1 MASNPDNQISH
12 AEIFMNLRAVVC
24 LPAIAIIF
32 ASPAQA
38 KEDQKKITLGD
49 YVQHV
54 AEHSPEA
61 ANIMADTL
69 RSEADVVESIQWNN
83 PEIQIDST
91 VAKDNAGR
99 DLEIEVEQPLR
110 GSDFGARLGFAQAV
124 QTLKE
129 PEQKARLLDLSH
141 QATRAY
147 MDLWLAQEKV
157 NLLSRIV
164 KDAKRQSKTVI
175 DAAAQGLTDKA
186 ESSIF
191 TTEAEELTLQR
202 SALAAE
208 YKRFLIAFVRLS
220 GLSSGNYVLAKPE
233 QKILPKSAGELLSL
247 SENESSV
254 KAILSGRQNVA
265 SQRMAVAKADAALPE
280 VTPRAVLNRNFS
292 EDSTAMSFGVR
303 FALPVWSQNQPE
315 ILRAKADYQSTSAA
329 LQALSENDFPSVL
342 ALAWETA
349 KENQKIADKY
359 EKVVVPSWR
368 NVQKLTENKLG
379 QGQASVFDLW
389 KIRARVLESEMQA
402 LESRRSAVES
412 VLSLENLSGTAF
424 SDSIVK
430 GDK

>member
-1 MASNPDNQISH
+1 
-12 AEIFMNLRAVVC
+12 MNLRAVLC
-24 LPAIAIIF
+24 LLAMATIIVT
-32 ASPAQA
+32 PAQA
-38 KEDQKKITLGD
+38 KEDQKRITLSD
-49 YVQHV
+49 YVQDV
-54 AEHSPEA
+54 VEHSPEA
-61 ANIMADTL
+61 ANIIADTL
-69 RSEADVVESIQWNN
+69 RSEADATESIQWNN

-110 GSDFGARLGFAQAV
+110 GSDFGARLGFAQAI
-124 QTLKE
+124 QKLRK

-147 MDLWLAQEKV
+147 MDLWIAQEKV
-157 NLLSRIV
+157 NLLTRLV
-164 KDAKRQSKTVI
+164 KDAKRQSQTVI

-202 SALAAE
+202 SALAVE
-208 YKRFLIAFVRLS
+208 YKSLLIAFVRLS
-220 GLSSGNYVLAKPE
+220 GLPSADYVLAKPE
-233 QKILPKSAGELLSL
+233 QKILPKNVGELLAL

-254 KAILSGRQNVA
+254 KAILTGRLNVA
-265 SQRMAVAKADAALPE
+265 SQRMAVAKANAALPE
-280 VTPRAVLNRNFS
+280 LTPRAVLNQNFS
-292 EDSTAMSFGVR
+292 EDSTALSLGVR

-315 ILRAKADYQSTSAA
+315 ILRAKAEYQSTSAA

-342 ALAWETA
+342 ALAWQTA
-349 KENQKIADKY
+349 QENQKIAHKY
-359 EKVVVPSWR
+359 EKVVIPSWR

>member
-1 MASNPDNQISH
+1 
-12 AEIFMNLRAVVC
+12 MNLRAVLC
-24 LPAIAIIF
+24 LLAMSIIV
-32 ASPAQA
+32 ASPARA
-38 KEDQKKITLGD
+38 KEDQKRITLGD
-49 YVQHV
+49 YVQDV
-54 AEHSPEA
+54 VEHSPEA

-69 RSEADVVESIQWNN
+69 RSEADATESIQWNN
-83 PEIQIDST
+83 PEIQIDTT

-99 DLEIEVEQPLR
+99 DFEIELEQPLR
-110 GSDFGARLGFAQAV
+110 GSDFGARLSFAQAI

-147 MDLWLAQEKV
+147 MDLWAAQEKV
-157 NLLSRIV
+157 NLLSRLV
-164 KDAKRQSKTVI
+164 KDAKRQSQTVI

-208 YKRFLIAFVRLS
+208 YKGLLIAFVRLS
-220 GLSSGNYVLAKPE
+220 GLPSGDYILAKPE
-233 QKILPKSAGELLSL
+233 QKILPKNAGELLVL
-247 SENESSV
+247 SESESSV
-254 KAILSGRQNVA
+254 KAILSGRLNVA
-265 SQRMAVAKADAALPE
+265 SQRMAVAKADATLPE

-292 EDSTAMSFGVR
+292 EDSTAMSLGVR

-315 ILRAKADYQSTSAA
+315 MMRAKADYQSTSAA

-349 KENQKIADKY
+349 QENQKIADKY

-412 VLSLENLSGTAF
+412 ILTLENLSGTAF
-424 SDSIVK
+424 STKTVK

>member
-1 MASNPDNQISH
+1 MK
-12 AEIFMNLRAVVC
+12 LRAVSC
-24 LPAIAIIF
+24 LLAMVVIIAN
-32 ASPAQA
+32 PVQA
-38 KEDQKKITLGD
+38 KEDQKRITLKE
-49 YVQHV
+49 YVQSV
-54 AEHSPEA
+54 VEHSPEA
-61 ANIMADTL
+61 ANIMANTL
-69 RSEADVVESIQWNN
+69 RSEAEATESIQWNN
-83 PEIQIDST
+83 PEIQIDTT

-99 DLEIEVEQPLR
+99 DLAIEMEQPLR
-110 GSDFGARLGFAQAV
+110 GSDFGARRGFAQAI

-147 MDLWLAQEKV
+147 LDLWLAQEKV
-157 NLLSRIV
+157 NLLSRLV
-164 KDAKRQSKTVI
+164 KDAKRQSQTVI

-208 YKRFLIAFVRLS
+208 YKGLLIAFVRLS
-220 GLSSGNYVLAKPE
+220 GLPSGNYVLANPE
-233 QKILPKSAGELLSL
+233 QKTLPKNAGELLAL
-247 SENESSV
+247 SEDESSV
-254 KAILSGRQNVA
+254 KAILSGRLNVA
-265 SQRMAVAKADAALPE
+265 SQRLAVAKADSTLPE

-292 EDSTAMSFGVR
+292 EDSTALSLGVR
-303 FALPVWSQNQPE
+303 FALPIWSQNQPE

-329 LQALSENDFPSVL
+329 LQALSENDFSSVL
-342 ALAWETA
+342 ILAWETA
-349 KENQKIADKY
+349 QENQKIADKY

-389 KIRARVLESEMQA
+389 KILARVLESEMQA

-412 VLSLENLSGTAF
+412 VLTLENLSGTAF
-424 SDSIVK
+424 AAKPVK